1 MRDIFYCYG
10 SRWGETIMVILY
22 ALFGL
27 LGGVLGGMGMG
38 GGTLTIPLL
47 TIFAGVS
54 QNYAQAYNLV
64 SFIPT
69 AIVALIIHAKQKL
82 VKWNKILWIIVPAI
96 LSSVF
101 GSILALSINTDS
113 LRVGFGIF
121 LIVLGIIFFILG
133 VVIPKNK
140 KQ

>member
-1 MRDIFYCYG
+1 
-10 SRWGETIMVILY
+10 MVMLY

-54 QNYAQAYNLV
+54 QHGAQAYNLI

-69 AIVALIIHAKQKL
+69 AIVALVIHSKQKL
-82 VKWNKILWIIVPAI
+82 VKWKGIVWIIIPAVFSAVGGAF
-96 LSSVF
+96 LAVSVDVELLK
-101 GSILALSINTDS
+101 II
-113 LRVGFGIF
+113 FGIF
-121 LIVLGIIFFILG
+121 LIVLGIIFFISGIFL
-133 VVIPKNK
+133 K
-140 KQ
+140 KS